1 VPTNPVGLF
10 FSYQHKESR
19 TPMPD
24 VATPSPAA
32 PKETKAQ
39 KSERLKLAKNP
50 WDAWDEVREFARNG
64 RTSVLPEWTGLY
76 FKWWGIYTQGDG
88 LGATGGVGGEGKA
101 TEFFMMRIGLP
112 NGLLTSHQLRTI
124 GHICQKHARNLADI
138 TTRQNIQLHW
148 LTLDSLVEVV
158 DQLTEIGL
166 SPKGACG
173 DVVRNVTGCPLAGLD
188 AHELI
193 DSSPLAVEIA
203 HALTANPD
211 FYNLPRKFKVSVSGG
226 PLWCSYPEI
235 NDVGLTAIARPRPGS
250 QPGSDDP
257 NQTEIGYTLRVG
269 GGLSTEPHIAVR
281 IPAFVRQDQALAAVV
296 ATAEIFREQQE
307 LRENRTRAR
316 LKYLFMRH
324 GWTAGSFLEALE
336 AKLGY
341 KLDPPP
347 TVPPTLDAP
356 SSPTASSPERVES
369 SGTHEPGAP
378 FFPAVSSPE
387 RVESNATHEPGA
399 PSSPAASS
407 PERVESNATHE
418 PGAPFFPQERVGS
431 SGTSKDQSTTLD
443 AAQLQ
448 QDQIPEDIYRDH
460 IGITP
465 QKQTGLSAVGASVLR
480 GRLSGDQLLALA
492 DLAEQFGDG
501 HLRAAITQNILIAN
515 VPNARVHDLIAELRN
530 IDLYVDVT
538 PFWRGAIACTGT
550 EFCKLAISE
559 TKAFSKWLVEEME
572 ERLPT
577 FDQQIKLHVTGC
589 TNSCG
594 QHWIADIGL
603 EGKKIKQN
611 GALVDAFFFCVGG
624 SVGKYAKPARPIG
637 YRAAA
642 EDVPEAI
649 ERLLR
654 AYLQARQPNED
665 LRAWFSRTEDELLRA
680 HLNNTPINQLPPPET
695 RDPAPAGVRHAVDA

>member
-1 VPTNPVGLF
+1 
-10 FSYQHKESR
+10 
-19 TPMPD
+19 MPD
-24 VATPSPAA
+24 TATLPAPA
-32 PKETKAQ
+32 PPKETKAQ

-50 WDAWDEVREFARNG
+50 WDAWEEVREFAKHG
-64 RTSVLPEWTGLY
+64 RDSVLPDWTGLY

-88 LGATGGVGGEGKA
+88 IGATGGVGGEGKA

-112 NGLLTSHQLRTI
+112 NGMLTSHQLRVI
-124 GHICQKHARNLADI
+124 GEITRKHARNLADI

-148 LTLDSLVEVV
+148 LTLESLVEVV

-173 DVVRNVTGCPLAGLD
+173 DVVRNVTGCPLAGID

-203 HALTANPD
+203 HILTANPD
-211 FYNLPRKFKVSVSGG
+211 FYNLPRKFKITVSGC

-235 NDVGLTAIARPRPGS
+235 NDVGLTAIERSIDGA
-250 QPGSDDP
+250 
-257 NQTEIGYTLRVG
+257 NEIGYTLRVG

-281 IPAFVRQDQALAAVV
+281 IPVFIRQDQALAVV
-296 ATAEIFREQQE
+296 IATAEIFREQQD

-324 GWTAGSFLEALE
+324 GWTAESFLEALE

-341 KLDPPP
+341 KLDP
-347 TVPPTLDAP
+347 D
-356 SSPTASSPERVES
+356 PTA
-369 SGTHEPGAP
+369 
-378 FFPAVSSPE
+378 PAI
-387 RVESNATHEPGA
+387 APGA
-399 PSSPAASS
+399 PSSTPLA
-407 PERVESNATHE
+407 
-418 PGAPFFPQERVGS
+418 
-431 SGTSKDQSTTLD
+431 KDGVSAEN

-448 QDQIPEDIYRDH
+448 QEQMPDDIYRDH
-460 IGITP
+460 IGLTP
-465 QKQTGLSAVGASVLR
+465 QRQPGLSAVGASVLR
-480 GRLSGDQLLALA
+480 GRLSGDQLITLAN
-492 DLAEQFGDG
+492 LAEQFGDG
-501 HLRAAITQNILIAN
+501 HLRTTIMQNILVVN
-515 VPNARVHDLIAELRN
+515 VPNDRVHALAAELKR
-530 IDLYVDVT
+530 IDLHVDVT

-550 EFCKLAISE
+550 EFCKLAIAE
-559 TKAFSKWLVEEME
+559 TKAFSKWLVSEME
-572 ERLPT
+572 ERLPA

-603 EGKKIKQN
+603 EGKKIKKD

-624 SVGKYAKPARPIG
+624 SVGKYARPARTLG

-642 EDVPEAI
+642 DDVPAAI

-654 AYLQARQPNED
+654 GYLEGRTPGED
-665 LRAWFSRTEDELLRA
+665 LRSYFSRTDDEILRA
-680 HLNNTPINQLPPPET
+680 HLNDTSLAHLPPPVP
-695 RDPAPAGVRHAVDA
+695 RDAPPAGGHHAVDA